1 MKCKDLVV
9 CYGIFK
15 DTVSD
20 RVGDGSWMSRKRDGW
35 TEETLL
41 GQESRQKAKRGGGGY
56 RGGDGGTGEGLP
68 VSPSPGVWLYFP

>member
-1 MKCKDLVV
+1 MVSGSLFHLPLVCLGGKVKCKDLVV

-15 DTVSD
+15 NTVSD

-41 GQESRQKAKRGGGGY
+41 GQENRQKAKRG
-56 RGGDGGTGEGLP
+56 
-68 VSPSPGVWLYFP
+68 